1 EETGMSLEQLSP
13 EWRQWVRE
21 NVARGCTAASM
32 LPMMVQGGL
41 PRALS
46 ERVLAAVHGA
56 GALPVGT
63 AGEAAEASARASAL
77 ASALAEHTRA
87 VPDMAAGGQVLRG
100 RPRPRLA
107 GNRLRLADGCEPR
120 IVLQLDHPQIL
131 LYEGLLSP
139 DECAEMIAL
148 AESRLTRSTVVDEQ
162 LGEARP
168 HEHRSSAGGFFQR
181 GEQALVT
188 RIEARLA
195 ELLDWPV
202 ENGEGLQ
209 VLRYGA
215 GGEYRAHF
223 DWFNPTH
230 PGSERHLRTGGQRV
244 GTCVIYLSEVEDGG
258 GTRFPNLGL
267 EVRPQ
272 PGAALYFA
280 DVDPRGV
287 EDPGTLHAGMP
298 VLAGVKYIAT
308 KWLRERRYG

>member
-1 EETGMSLEQLSP
+1 MGLEQLSP

-21 NVARGCTAASM
+21 NVARGCTAESM

-46 ERVLAAVHGA
+46 ERVLREVHGA
-56 GALPVGT
+56 TPTPMGSPAMDAQPSL
-63 AGEAAEASARASAL
+63 
-77 ASALAEHTRA
+77 LAEHA
-87 VPDMAAGGQVLRG
+87 GQAQAGAAEGQVLRA

-107 GNRLRLADGCEPR
+107 GNRLRLSDGCELR
-120 IVLQLDHPQIL
+120 IAAQLDHPQVL

-139 DECAEMIAL
+139 AECEAMIAL
-148 AESRLTRSTVVDEQ
+148 AETRLTRSTVVDEQ

-168 HEHRSSAGGFFQR
+168 HEHRTSAGGFFQR
-181 GEQALVT
+181 GEHALVA

-209 VLRYGA
+209 VLRYGV

-223 DWFNPTH
+223 DWFNPAH

-244 GTCVIYLSEVEDGG
+244 GTCILYLSEVEDGG
-258 GTRFPNLGL
+258 GTRFPSLGL
-267 EVRPQ
+267 EIRPR
-272 PGAALYFA
+272 PGAVLYFA
-280 DVDPRGV
+280 DVDAQGV
-287 EDPGTLHAGMP
+287 EDPSTLHAGVP

>member
-1 EETGMSLEQLSP
+1 MSLEQLSP
-13 EWRQWVRE
+13 EWQAWVRE
-21 NVARGCTAASM
+21 NVARGCTAESM

-41 PRALS
+41 ARGLS
-46 ERVLAAVHGA
+46 ERVLRQVHGKA
-56 GALPVGT
+56 PPPVST
-63 AGEAAEASARASAL
+63 AGEPAQASI
-77 ASALAEHTRA
+77 LAEHA
-87 VPDMAAGGQVLRG
+87 QAAQLSPTEGQVLHARP

-107 GNRLRLADGCEPR
+107 GNRLRLSDGCELR
-120 IVLQLDHPQIL
+120 IAAQLDHPQVL

-139 DECAEMIAL
+139 DECRDMMAL
-148 AESRLTRSTVVDEQ
+148 AETRLSRSTVVDEQ

-168 HEHRSSAGGFFQR
+168 HEHRTSAGGFFQR
-181 GEQALVT
+181 GEHALVA

-209 VLRYGA
+209 VLRYA
-215 GGEYRAHF
+215 VGGEYRAHF
-223 DWFNPTH
+223 DWFNPRH

-244 GTCVIYLSEVEDGG
+244 GTCVIYLCEVEDGG

-267 EVRPQ
+267 EIRPR
-272 PGAALYFA
+272 PGAVLYFA
-280 DVDPRGV
+280 NVDASGI
-287 EDPGTLHAGMP
+287 EDPSTLHAGVP

>member
-1 EETGMSLEQLSP
+1 MSLEQLSP
-13 EWRQWVRE
+13 EWQAWVRE
-21 NVARGCTAASM
+21 NVARGCSPESM

-46 ERVLAAVHGA
+46 ERVLQQAHGRGRAVD
-56 GALPVGT
+56 T
-63 AGEAAEASARASAL
+63 AGESTQASV
-77 ASALAEHTRA
+77 LAEHA
-87 VPDMAAGGQVLRG
+87 QAAAGLAEGQVLRQ
-100 RPRPRLA
+100 RPCPRLT
-107 GNRLRLADGCEPR
+107 GNRLRLSDGCELR
-120 IVLQLDHPQIL
+120 IVAQLDHPQVL
-131 LYEGLLSP
+131 LYEGLLSEA
-139 DECAEMIAL
+139 ECAEMMAL
-148 AESRLTRSTVVDEQ
+148 AETRLSRSTVVDEQ

-168 HEHRSSAGGFFQR
+168 HEHRTSAGGFFQR
-181 GEQALVT
+181 GEHPLVA

-209 VLRYGA
+209 VLRYGV

-223 DWFNPTH
+223 DWFNPSH

-244 GTCVIYLSEVEDGG
+244 GTCILYLSDVEDGG

-267 EVRPQ
+267 EVRPR
-272 PGAALYFA
+272 PGAVLYFA
-280 DVDPRGV
+280 DVDSRGV
-287 EDPGTLHAGMP
+287 EDPSTLHAGVP

>member
-1 EETGMSLEQLSP
+1 MSLAQLNP
-13 EWRQWVRE
+13 EWRQWVAE
-21 NVARGCTAASM
+21 NVARGCTAESM

-46 ERVLAAVHGA
+46 ERVLREAHGA
-56 GALPVGT
+56 AMPPM
-63 AGEAAEASARASAL
+63 AAPAVAPQSSL
-77 ASALAEHTRA
+77 LAEHVGQA
-87 VPDMAAGGQVLRG
+87 QAGSGEGQVLRA

-107 GNRLRLADGCEPR
+107 GNRLRLGDGCELR
-120 IVLQLDHPQIL
+120 IAAQLDHPQVL

-139 DECAEMIAL
+139 SECEAMIAL
-148 AESRLTRSTVVDEQ
+148 AETRLTRSTVVDEQ

-168 HEHRSSAGGFFQR
+168 HEHRTSAGGFFQR
-181 GEQALVT
+181 GEHPLVAS
-188 RIEARLA
+188 IEARLA

-209 VLRYGA
+209 VLRYGV

-223 DWFNPTH
+223 DWFNPAH
-230 PGSERHLRTGGQRV
+230 AGSERHLRTGGQRV
-244 GTCVIYLSEVEDGG
+244 GTCILYLSEVEDGG

-267 EVRPQ
+267 EIRPR
-272 PGAALYFA
+272 PGAVLYFA
-280 DVDPRGV
+280 DVDAQGV
-287 EDPGTLHAGMP
+287 EDPGTLHAGVP